1 MKKIIAL
8 VIRHGD
14 TDLNDKNEFRGDLD
28 IDLNDKGREQAKEL
42 AAFFKGKKFNGV
54 YGSTRK
60 RVKQTLNPILK
71 ENKIKMR
78 PLKSLDSLDTG
89 ELAGQPKSKENLK
102 ELKWYREHPQETIPG
117 GEKVAGFRKRVDS
130 KMLDLIHRGES
141 SNAPVL
147 IGAHGSIVKEIG
159 RLLHDDMDHAKVLP
173 GGVVAIYKS
182 PSGYSAEPIFKP
194 ANEPEEVYAGS

>member
-8 VIRHGD
+8 VVRHGE
-14 TDLNDKNEFRGDLD
+14 TDLNKKNEFRGDLD
-28 IDLNDKGREQAKEL
+28 VSLDADGERQAQEL
-42 AAFFKGKKFNGV
+42 AAFFKGRNFSGI

-60 RVKQTLNPILK
+60 RVKQTLDPILK
-71 ENKIKMR
+71 ERKARMR

-89 ELAGQPKSKENLK
+89 ELAGQPKSEENLK

-117 GEKVAGFRKRVDS
+117 GEKVSGFRKRVDG

-141 SNAPVL
+141 GDRPVL

-159 RLLHDDMDHAKVLP
+159 RLLHGDMDHAKVEP

-182 PSGYSAEPIFKP
+182 PNGYSAEPIFKP
-194 ANEPEEVYAGS
+194 AKEPEEVYAGS

>member
-1 MKKIIAL
+1 MKKIICL
-8 VIRHGD
+8 VVRHAD
-14 TDLNDKNEFRGDLD
+14 TDLNDSNKFRGDLD
-28 IDLNDKGREQAKEL
+28 IDINDKGRQQAKEV
-42 AAFFKGKKFNGV
+42 AAFLKGRNFSGV

-60 RVKQTLNPILK
+60 RVKQTLDPILK
-71 ENKIKMR
+71 ERKIKMR
-78 PLKSLDSLDTG
+78 ALKSLDSLDTG
-89 ELAGQPKSKENLK
+89 ELAGQPKSEENLK
-102 ELKWYREHPQETIPG
+102 ELKWYRQHPQETIPG
-117 GEKVAGFRKRVDS
+117 GEKVAGFRKRVDN

-141 SNAPVL
+141 GSLPVL

-194 ANEPEEVYAGS
+194 ADEPEETYAGS

>member
-1 MKKIIAL
+1 MKKIVAL
-8 VIRHGD
+8 VIRHGE
-14 TDLNDKNEFRGDLD
+14 TSLNKNNEFRGDIDVPLD
-28 IDLNDKGREQAKEL
+28 ADGLKQAEEL
-42 AAFFKGKKFNGV
+42 GAFFKGKKFSGV

-60 RVKQTLNPILK
+60 RVKQTLDPILK
-71 ENKIKMR
+71 ENKLKMR
-78 PLKSLDSLDTG
+78 PLKSLDSLNTG
-89 ELAGQPKSKENLK
+89 ELAGQPKSEENLK

-159 RLLHDDMDHAKVLP
+159 RLLHDDMDHAKVEP